1 MLLKTELG
9 ERDIFSNTRF
19 QNASASINL
28 FYPKIPASLSIFHN
42 HYLPITYEKSV
53 WGVCATPYTTS
64 NGDSNVTNKT
74 AKSKCIL
81 PCEA

>member
-64 NGDSNVTNKT
+64 NGDSNGTNQT
-74 AKSKCIL
+74 AKVQYIQQG
-81 PCEA
+81 

>member
-28 FYPKIPASLSIFHN
+28 FYPKIPTSLPIFHN

-53 WGVCATPYTTS
+53 WGVCATPYTTTIGVS
-64 NGDSNVTNKT
+64 NEGNKT
-74 AKSKCIL
+74 AKTGTSL
-81 PCEA
+81 S